1 MNWSVPVMMAL
12 IFAAIGVSIIATT
25 WIRAKHGYPLENS
38 DGSVS
43 TKLADTNAK
52 LEAENKE
59 LKRQVSQLLER
70 VSVLERIATDPA
82 ERTAR
87 EIEAL
92 RDVPLAIE
100 RDPTKA

>member
-1 MNWSVPVMMAL
+1 MNGSVLFPIAMVL
-12 IFAAIGVSIIATT
+12 GIGAIIVVTT
-25 WIRAKHGYPLENS
+25 WIRAKYGYPLENA

-43 TKLADTNAK
+43 TKLGHQNAQ
-52 LEAENKE
+52 LEAENRE
-59 LKRQVSQLLER
+59 LKQQVSQLLER

-92 RDVPLAIE
+92 RDPQE
-100 RDPTKA
+100 T

>member
-1 MNWSVPVMMAL
+1 MNWSVLVMLAL
-12 IFAAIGVSIIATT
+12 IFAAIGVSIVATT
-25 WIRAKHGYPLENS
+25 WIRAKHGYPLENA
-38 DGSVS
+38 DGTTS

-59 LKRQVSQLLER
+59 LKQQVSQLLER

-92 RDVPLAIE
+92 RDVPLAIDRE
-100 RDPTKA
+100 EKTR